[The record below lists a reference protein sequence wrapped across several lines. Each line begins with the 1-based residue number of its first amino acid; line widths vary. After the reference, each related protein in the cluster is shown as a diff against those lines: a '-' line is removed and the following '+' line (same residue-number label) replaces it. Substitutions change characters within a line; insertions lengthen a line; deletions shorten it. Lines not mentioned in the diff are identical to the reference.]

1 MLKLACFSTKPH
13 LLESVSEYSWY
24 GVAIRTLHKQINSDS
39 IVKGRQS
46 GHVIG
51 GVAAIPYR
59 AICTM
64 CMQSVLDLR
73 YDLSLSICDRFA
85 TEDAI
90 HADARVSSY
99 A

>member
-1 MLKLACFSTKPH
+1 MCQSTVGTGSLSARYTSK
-13 LLESVSEYSWY
+13 
-24 GVAIRTLHKQINSDS
+24 INSDS